1 MVISVKIS
9 LKHRPFLGSLDLAKN
24 TSQSI
29 VIDIASVG
37 MKIENKETAPQTI
50 TTFRQHAL
58 VKLSSTEREAQ
69 KEKYMP
75 SLFKIAV

>member
-29 VIDIASVG
+29 VVDIASLG
-37 MKIENKETAPQTI
+37 METEEKETVP
-50 TTFRQHAL
+50 L
-58 VKLSSTEREAQ
+58 
-69 KEKYMP
+69 
-75 SLFKIAV
+75 